1 MKIYLNP
8 DGTWKV
14 ESEIEG
20 IDKYEDLPEVVKRIL
35 HLAVVM
41 LPYGEMYLSS
51 EEDEVAKKIGEV
63 VGFDFSVGRLC
74 IFTYETYGSS
84 PSTTY
89 YIYIDNDTIIREREN
104 QHEPT

>member
-20 IDKYEDLPEVVKRIL
+20 IEKYEDLPEVVKRIL

-41 LPYGEMYLSS
+41 LPYGEVYSIK
-51 EEDEVAKKIGEV
+51 EENEVELKICKVMGIGLADFTITTFNRGREYNYEV
-63 VGFDFSVGRLC
+63 R
-74 IFTYETYGSS
+74 
-84 PSTTY
+84 
-89 YIYIDNDTIIREREN
+89 IYKEALTHKEKQN
-104 QHEPT
+104 EPT